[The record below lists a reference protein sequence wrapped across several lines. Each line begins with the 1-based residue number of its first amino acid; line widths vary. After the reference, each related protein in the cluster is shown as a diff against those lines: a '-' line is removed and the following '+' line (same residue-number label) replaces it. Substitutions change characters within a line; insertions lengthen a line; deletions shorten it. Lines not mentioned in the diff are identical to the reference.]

1 MEELEFMKFC
11 LKRPSA
17 MVQPVQK
24 IIYSP
29 AEDIRKLL
37 GFWVKLIEKQGEY
50 TKCIMYHD
58 CCVIT
63 L

>member
-1 MEELEFMKFC
+1 
-11 LKRPSA
+11 